1 LVVIVFGVGGPVKL
15 VSSLYAR
22 VAHLRD
28 EVAKF
33 GVVGLVSF
41 LIDFGL
47 FNALSMPAGPL
58 AHKVLTSKAISTTA
72 AATFAYFANRHWTW
86 KDRARTGL
94 GREYMLFF
102 VLNAVGLGIMEACL
116 LISRYGMG
124 FDSALSNNI
133 SAYGFGMVLGTIF
146 RFFAYRRWVLTDVTD
161 PHRDEKAATAVMT
174 SGL

>member
-1 LVVIVFGVGGPVKL
+1 MKV

-47 FNALSMPAGPL
+47 FNLLSMPAGPL
-58 AHKVLTSKAISTTA
+58 PHKVLTSKAISTTA

-86 KDRARTGL
+86 RDRVRSGL
-94 GREYMLFF
+94 GREYTLFF
-102 VLNAVGLGIMEACL
+102 VLNAIGLGIMEACL

-146 RFFAYRRWVLTDVTD
+146 RFFAYRRWVFTDVHD
-161 PHRDEKAATAVMT
+161 PHRDDKTVSAVV
-174 SGL
+174 SGGL

>member
-1 LVVIVFGVGGPVKL
+1 VKA
-15 VSSLYAR
+15 VASLYAR
-22 VAHLRD
+22 FAHLRD

-41 LIDFGL
+41 VIDFGL

-58 AHKVLTSKAISTTA
+58 AHKVLTSKAIATTV

-86 KDRARTGL
+86 KDRTRSGL
-94 GREYMLFF
+94 GREYVLFF
-102 VLNAVGLGIMEACL
+102 VLNGVGLGIMEACL

-133 SAYGFGMVLGTIF
+133 SAYGFGLLLGTIF
-146 RFFAYRRWVLTDVTD
+146 RFWAYRRWVFIDVAVTSD
-161 PHRDEKAATAVMT
+161 DKAAAPV
-174 SGL
+174 G

>member
-1 LVVIVFGVGGPVKL
+1 MKAVA
-15 VSSLYAR
+15 SLYAR
-22 VAHLRD
+22 FAHLRD

-41 LIDFGL
+41 VIDFGL

-58 AHKVLTSKAISTTA
+58 AHKVLTSKAIATTV

-86 KDRARTGL
+86 KDRTRSGL
-94 GREYMLFF
+94 GREYVLFF
-102 VLNAVGLGIMEACL
+102 VLNGVGLGIMEACL

-133 SAYGFGMVLGTIF
+133 SAYGFGLLLGTIF
-146 RFFAYRRWVLTDVTD
+146 RFWAYRRWVFIDVAVTSD
-161 PHRDEKAATAVMT
+161 DKAAAPV
-174 SGL
+174 G